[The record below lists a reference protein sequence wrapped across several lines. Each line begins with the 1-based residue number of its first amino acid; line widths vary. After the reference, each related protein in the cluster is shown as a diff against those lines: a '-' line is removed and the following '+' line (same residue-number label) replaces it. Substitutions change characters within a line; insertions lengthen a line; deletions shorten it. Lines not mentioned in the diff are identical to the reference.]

1 MSEVDAVVIGAGAV
15 GLAAARAL
23 ALAGREVIVLERN
36 AAIGEETSAR
46 NSEVIHAGLYYPAG
60 SLKAE
65 LCVEGKRQ
73 LYDYCERK
81 SVPHRRCGKI
91 VVAVA
96 AEHQPRLQALQRSA
110 AANGVGDLEWL
121 TATDVQRLEPNV
133 QCTAGLWSPSTGILD
148 SHAFMLALRGDLEQA
163 GGSVAVLS
171 RFESAVMEHG
181 SLRLRCRAG
190 DEDVEI
196 GTRAVVNAA
205 GLHATQVAR
214 AMPGLPPEAIPAAR
228 YAKGNY
234 FTYTGASPF
243 RHLVYPLP
251 QSGGLGVHA
260 TLDLTGRVRFGP
272 DVEWLDVETAID
284 DADYAVDVSRA
295 AAFYAAVRTYWP
307 QLADGTLQPAYAGI
321 RPKIVG
327 PGEPAADFR
336 IETAGAP
343 GAREV
348 HLFGIESPGL
358 TSALAIAE
366 RVRALLDG
374 PSS

>member
-1 MSEVDAVVIGAGAV
+1 MSEVDAVVIGAGAI

-23 ALAGREVIVLERN
+23 ALAGREIIVLEKN
-36 AAIGEETSAR
+36 AHIGEETSAR

-60 SLKAE
+60 SLKAD

-81 SVPHRRCGKI
+81 SVPHKRCGKL

-110 AANGVGDLEWL
+110 AANGVGDVEWL
-121 TATDVQRLEPNV
+121 TAADVQRLEPNV
-133 QCTAGLWSPSTGILD
+133 RCSAGLWSPSTGILD

-171 RFESAVMEHG
+171 RFQSAVVDRG

-190 DEDVEI
+190 SEDVEI
-196 GTRAVVNAA
+196 GARAVVNAA

-214 AMPGLPPEAIPAAR
+214 AMPGLQPEAIPVAR

-234 FTYTGASPF
+234 FTYAGSSPF
-243 RHLVYPLP
+243 SHLVYPLP
-251 QSGGLGVHA
+251 ESGGLGVHA

-272 DVEWLDVETAID
+272 DVEWLDAQAAID
-284 DADYAVDVSRA
+284 DADYAVDPSRA

-307 QLADGTLQPAYAGI
+307 ELADGTLQPAYAGI

-327 PGEPAADFR
+327 PGEPPADFR
-336 IETAGAP
+336 IEAAGGP

-374 PSS
+374 TSS